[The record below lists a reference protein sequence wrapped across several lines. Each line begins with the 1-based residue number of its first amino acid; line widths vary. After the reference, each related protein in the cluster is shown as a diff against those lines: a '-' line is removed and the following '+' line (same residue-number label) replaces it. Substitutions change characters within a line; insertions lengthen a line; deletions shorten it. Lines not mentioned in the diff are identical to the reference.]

1 MPRPQPLSIL
11 SFAKAVH
18 ERTGRRGLTILG
30 LSIFSALTEGISLLM
45 LVPIITILGPET
57 QQAAPSQT
65 MGAMGRIVEVAA
77 SLPTWTLLT
86 AFVVMIAIRS
96 ALTRWKDIQV
106 NCLMHDYVN
115 GLQSTLFASVAGA
128 KWSYLAT
135 KRGADLN
142 HALLAEI
149 ERVHRALAQ
158 LLYLTQTLI
167 ILAIYSLVAL
177 FVSPAMAVFGVVLGV
192 TILATMTPIRRAAR
206 AFGQALSERRVEQY
220 RTVSEFLTSLKTA
233 KAVNAE
239 PLYYRLLAKSLRE
252 LRSHTITFM
261 RIHTLGGMIF
271 QIGSAAGLAI
281 FAYLALGP
289 LALGYGSTIALVLLF
304 IRGAPQ
310 ITAVQNSWQDLIANL
325 PAVAGMYH
333 LKSEAMEQQEKVI
346 REEQSLPGLVGDIA
360 FHSVSYSYPGSAAPA
375 LQNVDLVVPAK
386 AVTAIIGPSG
396 SGKTT
401 IADLLMGLLEPS
413 SGIICIGDTE
423 LSEGRQRVWREHIA
437 YVAQDSILIH
447 DTLAANLA
455 FGRSN
460 VEEDDMWHALA
471 TVSAEG
477 FVRKLPEGLNTVVG
491 DRGLRLSGGE
501 RQRIT
506 LARALLREPEVLIL
520 DEATSALDWENQG
533 IIASALQRL
542 KGSITVI
549 TIAHRPS
556 LISFADWVIALDHG
570 RVIESGPYDEMTSS
584 PESYLSRAMNSDG

>member
-1 MPRPQPLSIL
+1 MPGPQTLSIL

-18 ERTGRRGLTILG
+18 ERTGSRGLTILA

-45 LVPIITILGPET
+45 LVPIITILGPDT
-57 QQAAPSQT
+57 QQATPDQAK
-65 MGAMGRIVEVAA
+65 GILGNVVDFAA
-77 SLPTWTLLT
+77 SLPTWSLLT
-86 AFVVMIAIRS
+86 AFVLMIAIRS

-177 FVSPAMAVFGVVLGV
+177 FVSPAMALFGVGLGV
-192 TILATMTPIRRAAR
+192 AILATMTPIRRAAR
-206 AFGQALSERRVEQY
+206 VFGEALSERRVEQY

-239 PLYYRLLAKSLRE
+239 PLYYQLLTKSLRE

-271 QIGSAAGLAI
+271 QIGTAAGLAV

-310 ITAVQNSWQDLIANL
+310 ITSVQNSWQDLIANL

-333 LKSEAMEQQEKVI
+333 LKAEAMEQQEKVV
-346 REEQSLPGLVGDIA
+346 REQQLLPALAGNIA
-360 FHSVSYSYPGSAAPA
+360 FHDVSYRYPGGATPV
-375 LQNVDLVVPAK
+375 LHHVDFVIPAK

-401 IADLLMGLLEPS
+401 IADLIMGLLEPS
-413 SGIICIGDTE
+413 SGAITIGDKE
-423 LSEGRQRVWREHIA
+423 LSGGQRRVWREDIA
-437 YVAQDSILIH
+437 YVAQDSMLIH

-471 TVSAEG
+471 TVSAEA
-477 FVRKLPEGLNTVVG
+477 FVRNLPDGLDTIVG

-506 LARALLREPEVLIL
+506 LARALLRKPELLIL
-520 DEATSALDWENQG
+520 DEATSALDWENQA
-533 IIASALQRL
+533 IIATALNLL

-556 LISFADWVIALDHG
+556 LISFADWIIALDQG
-570 RVIESGPYDEMTSS
+570 RVIESGSYGEIANS
-584 PESYLSRAMNSDG
+584 PNSYLARALRSEG